1 MASVAHQGGV
11 LASIRRALPE
21 GRALADDEW
30 ASRHR
35 WIVGLIY
42 AHAVFLAGFALA
54 RGNPLPHAVAEG
66 AVIATAAFV
75 ASLPL
80 LKQRTRAVVAAL
92 GLVGSSAM
100 FVHLSG
106 GVIEVHFHFFVV
118 IGLLSLYQAW
128 APFIAALVFVV
139 LHHGVLGALAPEG
152 VYNHPAAVSH
162 PWRWAAIHGGFV
174 LAASVAN
181 LIAWR
186 INEQAGSHLH
196 HSEERFRRVF
206 DDSAVGMSTVD
217 TEGRFQAVND
227 AFCAITGYTEAELL
241 TMTPS
246 DFTVDEDVDRS
257 REALT
262 LLLGGGTQSLDMEK
276 SYRRRDGEIVHVFNS
291 LSAIR
296 DPDGNVIG
304 VAGVTQDITD
314 RRRAEQ
320 ALAHQA
326 FHDSVTEL
334 PNRNLFLDRLELAVA
349 RSARHHSM
357 TAVLFLDVDRFK
369 WVNDSLGHA
378 AGDMLLR
385 GLAKRMREA
394 LRPGDTLARFG
405 GDEFAV
411 LCEEIKDVNEAITV
425 AQRLAAAIIT
435 PFELEDDRAV
445 TVTAS
450 VGIAM
455 ADSADNLPEALL
467 RDADSAMYRAK
478 EKGRD
483 RIEVFDDDM
492 RARAMTRLETEA
504 DLRRAI
510 DEGELCVHYQPIVDL
525 HGEKVVG
532 VEALVRWQHPEKGLV
547 PPLDF
552 IPLAEETGLIVPI
565 GSFVLAEACQT
576 VAEWNKAHPG
586 RQPLAVSVNLSAR
599 QLASP
604 GLPNVVAGVLV
615 RSGLARELL
624 CLEIT
629 ESVLMED
636 ADASREQLE
645 SLKRL
650 GVTIAVDDFGTGYS
664 SLLYLRRFPVDV
676 LKIDRSFV
684 SGLGTSIE
692 DSAIVSGVI
701 GLAHALGLRS
711 VAEGVE
717 EPGQAVELELM
728 GCDTAQGYYWSR
740 PLDAPGLEAW
750 LDQQVATSPLTGTAS
765 AGTGPIP
772 DRA

>member
-1 MASVAHQGGV
+1 VAHQGGV
-11 LASIRRALPE
+11 LATIRRALPE
-21 GRALADDEW
+21 GRALADEEW

-42 AHAVFLAGFALA
+42 VHAVFFVFYGLIRGFGLIHSLTEAS
-54 RGNPLPHAVAEG
+54 V
-66 AVIATAAFV
+66 VATAGVV
-75 ASLPL
+75 ASLPIL
-80 LKQRTRAVVAAL
+80 GRHTRAIVAAL
-92 GLVGSSAM
+92 GLVGASAV

-106 GVIEVHFHFFVV
+106 GVVEVHFHFFVV
-118 IGLLSLYQAW
+118 IGLLSLYQEW
-128 APFIAALVFVV
+128 GPFLAALVFVV
-139 LHHGVLGALAPEG
+139 LHHGVLGAVVPET
-152 VYNHPAAVSH
+152 VYNHDAAVNR
-162 PWRWAAIHGGFV
+162 PWTWAAIHGGFV

-186 INEQAGSHLH
+186 INEQTGSHLH
-196 HSEERFRRVF
+196 QSEERFRRVF

-217 TEGRFQAVND
+217 PEGRFQAVNQ
-227 AFCAITGYTEAELL
+227 AFCEITGYTEAELL
-241 TMTPS
+241 VMTPS
-246 DFTVDEDVDRS
+246 EFTLEDDVVRS
-257 REALT
+257 HDALA
-262 LLLGGGTQSLDMEK
+262 LLLSGATQSLDMEK
-276 SYRRRDGEIVHVFNS
+276 SYVRKDGAIVNVFNS
-291 LSAIR
+291 LSAIQ
-296 DPDGNVIG
+296 DPDGNVVG
-304 VAGVTQDITD
+304 VAGVTQDVTD
-314 RRRAEQ
+314 RRRAEN

-326 FHDSVTEL
+326 FHDAVTGL

-349 RSARHHSM
+349 RSARHHNM

-378 AGDMLLR
+378 AGDTLLR
-385 GLAKRMREA
+385 SIAERMQES
-394 LRPGDTLARFG
+394 LRAGDTLARFG

-411 LCEEIKDVNEAITV
+411 LCEDVVDVNEAIVV
-425 AQRLAAAIIT
+425 AQRLSATFVA
-435 PFELEDDRAV
+435 PFILEDDRAV

-455 ADSADNLPEALL
+455 ANSAANRPEALL

-478 EKGRD
+478 ERGRD
-483 RIEVFDDDM
+483 RIEVFDDEM
-492 RARAMTRLETEA
+492 RARAMSRLETEA
-504 DLRRAI
+504 ALRHAI
-510 DEGELCVHYQPIVDL
+510 DNGELRVHYQPIVDL
-525 HGEKVVG
+525 DGERVVG
-532 VEALVRWQHPEKGLV
+532 VEALVRWQHPERGLV

-565 GSFVLAEACQT
+565 GSYVLSEACT
-576 VAEWNKAHPG
+576 TIANWNKAHRDRP
-586 RQPLAVSVNLSAR
+586 PLAVSVNLSAR

-636 ADASREQLE
+636 ADTSRDLLE

-684 SGLGTSIE
+684 AGLGTSSE

-717 EPGQAVELELM
+717 QPGQAVELGML
-728 GCDTAQGYYWSR
+728 GCDTAQGFYWSR
-740 PLDAPGLEAW
+740 PLEPAALNVW
-750 LDQQVATSPLTGTAS
+750 LDEQVVTISSETAS
-765 AGTGPIP
+765 VGTGPSP
-772 DRA
+772 DLA

>member
-1 MASVAHQGGV
+1 VA
-11 LASIRRALPE
+11 
-21 GRALADDEW
+21 
-30 ASRHR
+30 
-35 WIVGLIY
+35 LIY
-42 AHAVFLAGFALA
+42 AHAVFFFFFGLV
-54 RGNPLPHAVAEG
+54 RGYGVVHSLTEATV
-66 AVIATAAFV
+66 VATAAVV
-75 ASLPL
+75 ASLPVL
-80 LKQRTRAVVAAL
+80 GRHIRAVVAAL
-92 GLVGSSAM
+92 GLVGASAV
-100 FVHLSG
+100 FVHMSG
-106 GVIEVHFHFFVV
+106 GVVEVHFHFFVV
-118 IGLLSLYQAW
+118 IGLLSLYQEW
-128 APFIAALVFVV
+128 APFLAALVFVV
-139 LHHGVLGALAPEG
+139 VHHGLLGALSPES
-152 VYNHPAAVSH
+152 VYNHPEAVRR
-162 PWRWAAIHGGFV
+162 PWTWAAIHGGFV

-186 INEQAGSHLH
+186 INEQTGSHLH
-196 HSEERFRRVF
+196 QSEERFRRVF

-217 TEGRFQAVND
+217 TDGRFQAVND
-227 AFCAITGYTEAELL
+227 AFCAITGYSEAELL
-241 TMTPS
+241 NMTPG
-246 DFTVDEDVDRS
+246 DFTVEEDVVRS
-257 REALT
+257 HDALT
-262 LLLGGGTQSLDMEK
+262 LLLSGATQSLDMEK
-276 SYRRRDGEIVHVFNS
+276 SYVRKDGAIVNVFNS

-296 DPDGNVIG
+296 DPDGHVIG
-304 VAGVTQDITD
+304 VAGVTQDISD
-314 RRRAEQ
+314 RRRAED

-349 RSARHHSM
+349 RSARHHNM

-385 GLAKRMREA
+385 GLAQRMRDA

-411 LCEEIKDVNEAITV
+411 LCEEITDVNEAITV
-425 AQRLAAAIIT
+425 AQRLAAAIIA
-435 PFELEDDRAV
+435 PFELQDERVV

-450 VGIAM
+450 IGIAM
-455 ADSADNLPEALL
+455 ADSAANRPEALL

-478 EKGRD
+478 ERGRD
-483 RIEVFDDDM
+483 RIEVFDDEM
-492 RARAMTRLETEA
+492 RARAMSRLETEA
-504 DLRRAI
+504 ALRRAI
-510 DEGELCVHYQPIVDL
+510 DEGELRVHYQPIVDL
-525 HGEKVVG
+525 NGERVVG
-532 VEALVRWQHPEKGLV
+532 VEALVRWQHPERGLV

-565 GSFVLAEACQT
+565 GSYVLSEACT
-576 VAEWNKAHPG
+576 TIAAWNRAHPD
-586 RQPLAVSVNLSAR
+586 RMPLAVSVNLSAR

-636 ADASREQLE
+636 ADTSRELLE

-684 SGLGTSIE
+684 GGLGTSSE

-717 EPGQAVELELM
+717 EPGQAVELGLL

-740 PLDAPGLEAW
+740 PLESDALNTW
-750 LDQQVATSPLTGTAS
+750 LDEQVAATSPSPEIAS